1 MQNIQGEAMAM
12 FDMAKLEWCK
22 DYTNQLRHIEMKK
35 FDDITAHILMYMEK
49 HTLLSKEEIEKAAE
63 KTKARGKG
71 DPT

>member
-1 MQNIQGEAMAM
+1 MAM
-12 FDMAKLEWCK
+12 FDLAKLDLVK
-22 DYTNQLRHIEMKK
+22 DYTNQLRSIEIKK

-49 HTLLSKEEIEKAAE
+49 HTQLSKEEIEKAAE

>member
-1 MQNIQGEAMAM
+1 
-12 FDMAKLEWCK
+12 
-22 DYTNQLRHIEMKK
+22 MKK